1 MGGGPVPTGNGA
13 ATALRA
19 SEPAID
25 VDAAFRAARLV
36 ALTRINLST
45 FWFGAALVMLFS
57 WWDWYVDPAHWA
69 QAFAI
74 RCAGSVLI
82 LGSGIIQRVSGRVDW
97 AAGLARLRYGAGVI
111 TVAAALAVL
120 DRGYLVGIAG
130 LLAVLL
136 GAPYM
141 ALDRRHLISMNAL
154 PLLAI
159 AIIMY
164 AAGLDRF
171 VVVNSAIFIALAL
184 AVSLMLARVFEAAN
198 RRAFMLEQ
206 QLKLEA
212 RTDALTGLLNRRA
225 LEEIATRE
233 LKRSARLGAPVSV
246 LLCDVD
252 HFKSINDR
260 HGHAVGDRAIQAIAS
275 RLAAELRANDAF
287 GRWGGEEFLA
297 ILPDTDASAAQVLAE
312 RMRNAVAAAP
322 LADDTV
328 LLATLSIG
336 VAQLAHAVDPAPSG
350 TWEALVKAADEAL
363 YAAKAGGRN
372 RTVIAH

>member
-57 WWDWYVDPAHWA
+57 WWDWYVDRAHWA

-82 LGSGIIQRVSGRVDW
+82 LSSGIIQRVSGRVDW

-130 LLAVLL
+130 LLAVLM

-141 ALDRRHLISMNAL
+141 ALDRRHLISMNVL

-260 HGHAVGDRAIQAIAS
+260 HGHAIGDRAIQAIAS